1 MNMNELISIETL
13 VLEILL
19 MVSVVAIVTR
29 RFRLPYTVV
38 LVLAGLILSLRSRLE
53 LSLTP
58 QLILS
63 LFLPP
68 LVFEAAFQLSVA
80 ELRRSLVSI
89 SLLAVPGVVLNML
102 VVGGIVSVGA
112 GIPLGVA
119 LVFGALISATDP
131 VSVVAM
137 FRKLGVPKRLEV
149 LLEGESLL
157 NDGTAIVVFQ
167 IALAAVLSGHF
178 SLVDGLFDFIVVA
191 GGGLGVGLALGWLT
205 SRLLAGIDD
214 YLVETTLTTVLAFGS
229 YLLAEQFHVSGVLA
243 VVAAGLVIGNT
254 VAQSMSP
261 TTRTVVNNFWEY
273 IAFLANS
280 AVFLLIGLS
289 LDIRLLLAD
298 WRAGLWAIAGVLVSR
313 ALAVYVLPLVGR
325 DIPVKWRHV
334 LFWGGLRGALA
345 LALVLSLTPE
355 LGDAR
360 QTILV
365 MVFWVVLFTIL
376 VQGTSMRLFLRRLG
390 VVERSDAQLEF
401 ERRHARV
408 LASRAGFE
416 HAQRLYGEGFVSAHT
431 WERLR
436 PVVQARLEV
445 LARGVQDALRDEPE
459 MEQQEVMSVR
469 RESLRAERSMLAS
482 LRRDG
487 VISDPTYEELV
498 GEIDLGLEEGVEKWA
513 ARILQSGPRPDIREL
528 LMVVVQQ
535 RDLEAASEALALLG
549 VPNTHLQ
556 SSGGFLRHP
565 NQVLLV
571 GVPYGRLDKI
581 VETLGRVCRTRV
593 EYLATPLPGM
603 PPGVAAPMEITVR
616 GATVFVFPVARYEE
630 I

>member
-1 MNMNELISIETL
+1 MTNDLISIEIL

-38 LVLAGLILSLRSRLE
+38 LVVAGLLLSLRSRIE
-53 LSLTP
+53 FSLTP

-68 LVFEAAFQLSVA
+68 LVFEAAFQLSIS
-80 ELRRSLVSI
+80 ELRRNLVSI
-89 SLLAVPGVVLNML
+89 LLLAVPGVVLNML
-102 VVGGIVSVGA
+102 VVGGVVSAGA

-131 VSVVAM
+131 VSVIAI

-167 IALAAVLSGHF
+167 IALAALLSGHF
-178 SLVDGLFDFIVVA
+178 SLVDGLFDFVVVA
-191 GGGLGVGLALGWLT
+191 GGGVCVGLALGWLM
-205 SRLLAGIDD
+205 SRLIAGIDD

-229 YLLAEQFHVSGVLA
+229 YLLAEQLHVSGVLA

-254 VAQSMSP
+254 VSQSMSP

-289 LDIRLLLAD
+289 LDIRLLVND
-298 WRAGLWAIAGVLVSR
+298 WRAAVWAIVGVLVSR
-313 ALAVYVLPLVGR
+313 ALAVYLLPLVGR
-325 DIPVKWRHV
+325 DNPWKWRHV
-334 LFWGGLRGALA
+334 LFWGGLRGAIALA
-345 LALVLSLTPE
+345 LALSLTSA
-355 LGDAR
+355 LGEHR
-360 QTILV
+360 QTITL
-365 MVFWVVLFTIL
+365 MVFAVVLFTIL
-376 VQGTSMRLFLRRLG
+376 VQGASMNLLLRRLG
-390 VVERSDAQLEF
+390 VVERTDSRLEF

-416 HAQRLYGEGFVSAHT
+416 HMQKLYRDGFISANT

-436 PVVQARLEV
+436 PVVQARLKV
-445 LARGVQDALRDEPE
+445 LTRAVQDAMQSEPE
-459 MEQQEVMSVR
+459 MGLQEVVSVR
-469 RESLRAERSMLAS
+469 RESLRAQRAMLAR
-482 LRRDG
+482 LRREG
-487 VISDPTYEELV
+487 VITDPTYEELAA
-498 GEIDLGLEEGVEKWA
+498 EIDLGLAVGVENWA
-513 ARILQSGPRPDIREL
+513 SRILQSGAPPDIREL

-535 RDLEAASEALALLG
+535 RDLEAACEALALLG

-556 SSGGFLRHP
+556 SIGGFLRQP
-565 NQVLLV
+565 NHVLLV
-571 GVPYGRLDKI
+571 GVPHGVLEKV
-581 VETLGRVCRTRV
+581 VEALGRACRTRV
-593 EYLATPLPGM
+593 EYLAAPLPGM
-603 PPGVAAPMEITVR
+603 PPGVAAPVEITVR
-616 GATVFVFPVARYEE
+616 GATVFVFRVERYEE